1 MNIQSISTSLP
12 LQVSPEASFMPRN
25 AKIAVPVQEKTSTT
39 EPAKPASQEQ
49 LKSAVESVRE
59 FVQPFNN
66 NLEFSISDETKG
78 VVVKIVDS
86 STKEVIRQIPSEEML
101 AMAKALDNIKGLFI
115 KQMA

>member
-1 MNIQSISTSLP
+1 MNIQPISTSLP
-12 LQVSPEASFMPRN
+12 PQVSSEASFVPRD
-25 AKIAVPVQEKTSTT
+25 AKVAVPAQEKVTAAES
-39 EPAKPASQEQ
+39 AKPTNQEQ
-49 LKSAVESVRE
+49 LKDAVKSVRE